1 MPTDP
6 PRAVFLSYARE
17 DTESARRI
25 ADALRAFGLEVW
37 FDQNE
42 LRGGDAWDA
51 RIRRQI
57 RECALFIPIVSAH
70 TQARGEGYFRREW
83 KLAVDRTHDMSENRA
98 YLVPVITDGTSEAE
112 ADVPEQFLKA
122 QFTRLAGG
130 VPTAEF
136 VDNVKRLLQSP
147 HTPGPRAATGAS
159 APPIDAGAAPDPK
172 SIAVLPFTNMSP
184 DKEQEYFSDGIAE
197 ELMNLLAQV
206 PELRVAARTSSF
218 FFKGQHVELQE
229 IARKLNVAH
238 LLEGS
243 VRKAG
248 NRVRVTAQL
257 IHAAAGY
264 HLWSQTWDRTLDD
277 IFAVQDEI
285 AAAVVARMKVTLL
298 GAAPKKKTYQ
308 PEAYALFLQGREI
321 ARHDTAEAYDQAIAF
336 FRRAVETDSR
346 LAPAWVETAKCRLLQ
361 VSNGILTNKEG
372 GRLAREAVGEA
383 LAIDPDLAGA
393 HASLGVLAERF
404 DADPAAA
411 ARHFERALAL
421 DPANID
427 ILGQTVL
434 LARGLGRLELC
445 ARIGEYI
452 ALHDPVNPAGH
463 ARLSGSY
470 FRLGRYDEAIASG
483 RTALRLS
490 PGRSQTHYTVGLAL
504 LRKGDPKAALAE
516 ICLEP
521 APSWRLDGLA
531 IVHHALGDREK
542 SDAALAELVAK
553 WETDAAWNIAYVH
566 AFRGETDQAYAW
578 LDRAA
583 DNKDPGVGDTPW
595 FWQFDS
601 IKGDP
606 RWLPFLR
613 RIGKASE
620 QLAAIP
626 FDVKLPSH

>member
-1 MPTDP
+1 MPSESK
-6 PRAVFLSYARE
+6 AVFLSYSRE
-17 DTESARRI
+17 DGEPARRI
-25 ADALRAFGLEVW
+25 ADALRAFGVEVW
-37 FDQNE
+37 FDLSE

-51 RIRRQI
+51 KIRRQI
-57 RECALFIPIVSAH
+57 RECALFMPIVSAN

-83 KLAVDRTHDMSENRA
+83 KLAVDRTHDMSEHRA
-98 YLVPVITDGTSEAE
+98 YLVPVITDGTPEAE
-112 ADVPEQFLKA
+112 ADVPEQFLRA

-136 VDNVKRLLQSP
+136 VENVKRLLQSP
-147 HTPGPRAATGAS
+147 RAPGARPTTAAS
-159 APPIDAGAAPDPK
+159 APPLGAGAAPDPK

-197 ELMNLLAQV
+197 ELMNLLAQL

-257 IHAAAGY
+257 IQAAHGY

-285 AAAVVARMKVTLL
+285 AAAVVAQLKVTLL
-298 GAAPKKKTYQ
+298 GAAPKQKTYR
-308 PEAYALFLQGREI
+308 PEAYALYLQGREI
-321 ARHDTAEAYDQAIAF
+321 ARHDTSEALEQAIAL
-336 FRRAVETDSR
+336 FRQALAIDPG
-346 LAPAWVETAKCRLLQ
+346 LAPAWVETARCRFTQ
-361 VSNGILTNKEG
+361 TSDGIISNSEG
-372 GRLAREAVGEA
+372 GRLAREAVGSA

-393 HASLGVLAERF
+393 HAVLGVLADRF
-404 DADPAAA
+404 EANPAAA

-421 DPANID
+421 DPTNIE
-427 ILGQTVL
+427 ILGQAVL
-434 LARGLGRLELC
+434 LARVFGRLELC

-452 ALHDPVNPAGH
+452 AAHDPVNPMGY
-463 ARLSGSY
+463 ARLCGSY
-470 FRLGRYDEAIASG
+470 FRLGRFDEAIASG
-483 RTALRLS
+483 QTALRLS
-490 PGRSQTHYTVGLAL
+490 PGRNQTHYTVGLAL
-504 LRKGDPKAALAE
+504 LRKGEPEAALTE
-516 ICLEP
+516 ILREP
-521 APSWRLDGLA
+521 SASWRLDGLA
-531 IVHHALGDREK
+531 IVFHARGDHEK

-566 AFRGETDQAYAW
+566 AFRGETDRAYDW
-578 LDRAA
+578 LEKAIEF
-583 DNKDPGVGDTPW
+583 NDPGLGDTPW
-595 FWQFDS
+595 IWQFDS
-601 IKGDP
+601 IKGDS

-613 RIGKASE
+613 RIGKAPE
-620 QLAAIP
+620 QLAAIS
-626 FDVKLPSH
+626 FEVKVPSH

>member
-1 MPTDP
+1 MPDTTSNAG
-6 PRAVFLSYARE
+6 AVFLSYARE
-17 DTESARRI
+17 DGEAARRI
-25 ADALRAFGLEVW
+25 ADALRAFGVEVW
-37 FDQNE
+37 FDLSE

-51 RIRRQI
+51 KIRRQI
-57 RECALFIPIVSAH
+57 RECALFVPIVSAH

-98 YLVPVITDGTSEAE
+98 YLVPVITDGTPEAE

-122 QFTRLAGG
+122 QFTRLVGG
-130 VPTAEF
+130 VPTADF

-147 HTPGPRAATGAS
+147 RAPGSRSATVAS
-159 APPIDAGAAPDPK
+159 APPAGAAPDPK

-257 IHAAAGY
+257 VQAANGY

-285 AAAVVARMKVTLL
+285 AAAVVAQLKVTLL
-298 GAAPKKKTYQ
+298 GAAPKQKAYQ
-308 PEAYALFLQGREI
+308 PEAYALYLQGREI
-321 ARHDTAEAYDQAIAF
+321 ARHDTAEAYEQALAL
-336 FRRAVETDSR
+336 FRQALENDSS
-346 LAPAWVETAKCRLLQ
+346 LAPAWVEMARCRLMQ
-361 VSNGILTNKEG
+361 ISNGVLSNKEG
-372 GRLAREAVGEA
+372 GRLAREAVGKA

-393 HASLGVLAERF
+393 HAVLGVVTDRF
-404 DADPAAA
+404 DANPAAA
-411 ARHFERALAL
+411 ARHFVRALAL
-421 DPANID
+421 EPTNID
-427 ILGQTVL
+427 ILGQVVL
-434 LARGLGRLELC
+434 LARALGRLELC
-445 ARIGEYI
+445 VRIGEYI
-452 ALHDPVNPAGH
+452 AAHDPVNPMGY

-470 FRLGRYDEAIASG
+470 FRLGRFDEAVASG

-490 PGRSQTHYTVGLAL
+490 PGRSQTHYTIGLAQ
-504 LRKGDPKAALAE
+504 LRKGDPQAALAE
-516 ICLEP
+516 LLLEP
-521 APSWRLDGLA
+521 SENWRLDGIA
-531 IVHHALGDREK
+531 IVCHALGEKEK
-542 SDAALAELVAK
+542 SDAALAELIAK
-553 WETDAAWNIAYVH
+553 YEADAAWNIAYVH
-566 AFRGETDQAYAW
+566 AFRGEADQAYAW
-578 LDRAA
+578 LDKAVE
-583 DNKDPGVGDTPW
+583 NSDPGIGDTPW
-595 FWQFDS
+595 MWQFES
-601 IKGDP
+601 IRGDP
-606 RWLPFLR
+606 RWMPFLR
-613 RIGKASE
+613 RIGKAPE

>member
-1 MPTDP
+1 MSGPGQ
-6 PRAVFLSYARE
+6 AVFLSYARE
-17 DTESARRI
+17 DGEAARRI
-25 ADALRAFGLEVW
+25 ADALRAFGVEVW
-37 FDQNE
+37 FDLSE

-98 YLVPVITDGTSEAE
+98 YLVPVITDGTPEAE

-122 QFTRLAGG
+122 QFTRLVGG

-147 HTPGPRAATGAS
+147 RAPGTRPVTAGS
-159 APPIDAGAAPDPK
+159 APPVGAGAAPDPK

-257 IHAAAGY
+257 VKAANGY

-285 AAAVVARMKVTLL
+285 AAAVVAQLKVTLL
-298 GAAPKKKTYQ
+298 GAAPKKKTYR
-308 PEAYALFLQGREI
+308 PEAYALYLQGREI
-321 ARHDTAEAYDQAIAF
+321 ARHDTAEAYEQAIALF
-336 FRRAVETDSR
+336 QQALDIDPS
-346 LAPAWVETAKCRLLQ
+346 LAPAWIEMARCRFTQ
-361 VSNGILTNKEG
+361 ASDGILSNKEG
-372 GRLAREAVGEA
+372 GRLAREAVGQA

-393 HASLGVLAERF
+393 HATLGMLADRF
-404 DADPAAA
+404 DANPTAA

-421 DPANID
+421 DQANID
-427 ILGQTVL
+427 ILGQAL
-434 LARGLGRLELC
+434 FPARGLGKLELC
-445 ARIGEYI
+445 VRIGEYI
-452 ALHDPVNPAGH
+452 AAHDPVNPMGY
-463 ARLSGSY
+463 ARLCGSY
-470 FRLGRYDEAIASG
+470 FRLGRFDEAIASG

-490 PGRSQTHYTVGLAL
+490 PRRSQTHYTVGMAL
-504 LRKGDPKAALAE
+504 LRKGDTQAALAE
-516 ICLEP
+516 ILLEP
-521 APSWRLDGLA
+521 SENWRLDGLG
-531 IVHHALGDREK
+531 IVYHALGDQAK
-542 SDAALAELVAK
+542 SDAALAEHIAK
-553 WETDAAWNIAYVH
+553 YEADAAWNIAYVH
-566 AFRGETDQAYAW
+566 AYRGETDQAYAW
-578 LDRAA
+578 LDKAVEYH
-583 DNKDPGVGDTPW
+583 DPGLGDTPW
-595 FWQFDS
+595 MWQFEP

-613 RIGKASE
+613 RIGKAPE

-626 FDVKLPSH
+626 FDVKLPAH